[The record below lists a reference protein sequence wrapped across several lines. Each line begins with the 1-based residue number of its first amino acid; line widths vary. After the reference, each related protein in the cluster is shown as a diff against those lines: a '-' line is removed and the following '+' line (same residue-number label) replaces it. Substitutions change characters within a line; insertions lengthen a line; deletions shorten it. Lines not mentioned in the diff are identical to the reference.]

1 MRKGAEHCRPGRDAG
16 LFITDLDGTL
26 LNDERRIAPV
36 DLAALTRMRRA
47 GILVA
52 LATGRSNYSLKMLI
66 DTLGHAGPTGGL
78 PCDHIIFST
87 GAGVMDYPD
96 GRILRNVS
104 LASGDVHSI
113 CQVLQQLDLD
123 FMVHRPVPDTAH
135 FLYTQHSRENLDFH
149 RRLDIYKAFAT
160 PLSPLTLAGF
170 GGATEVLCIAP
181 ETRGHEIAAQLSQLF
196 KHFSVIKATSPLDG
210 RSLWIEIFAPAVSK
224 SQAAGWLAD
233 TCGIVREQVCAVGND
248 YNDEDLL
255 NWAGKSFVVANSPA
269 TLRARFQAVASNNTG
284 GVAEAAARWLAWQ

>member
-1 MRKGAEHCRPGRDAG
+1 MSKGAEHCFPGRVAG

-47 GILVA
+47 GVLVA

-66 DTLGHAGPTGGL
+66 DTFGHDGPTGNL
-78 PCDHIIFST
+78 PFDHIIFST

-104 LASGDVHSI
+104 LAPGDVYSI
-113 CQVLQQLDLD
+113 CEVLQQLNLD
-123 FMVHRPVPDTAH
+123 FMVHKPIPDTVR
-135 FLYTQHSRENLDFH
+135 FLYTQETRENPDFQ
-149 RRLDIYKAFAT
+149 RRLDMYKAFAT
-160 PLSPLTLAGF
+160 PLSLSTLAGF

-181 ETRGHEIAAQLSQLF
+181 EKRGHEIAIQLSRLF
-196 KHFSVIKATSPLDG
+196 RQFSVIKATSPLDG

-224 SQAAGWLAD
+224 SQAAEWLAERH
-233 TCGIVREQVCAVGND
+233 GIAGGQVCAVGND

-255 NWAGKSFVVANSPA
+255 KWAGKSFAVANSPV
-269 TLRARFQAVASNNTG
+269 TLRAGFQAVASNNAG
-284 GVAEAAARWLAWQ
+284 GVAEAAARWLAWE